1 MNTKE
6 VIASLIGTFIGAF
19 IVRRLRRRAGNMKIV
34 LDAGHGGNDP
44 GAVGGNLFEKDVN
57 IQVVKKLETKLKA
70 AGAEVYL
77 TRKEDEYITLPE
89 RVRMAESV
97 KADLFLSVHA
107 NSYSSSSAHG
117 AEVLYKQPNSKR
129 LAEILAPLVAQAGG
143 IHNRGIKHRTD
154 LYLFNN
160 QSRPTV
166 LVELAFISNPQER
179 TMLFNP
185 TYQNRVAEAIVKGI
199 IQWWEY
205 R

>member
-6 VIASLIGTFIGAF
+6 VIASLISTFIGVF
-19 IVRRLRRRAGNMKIV
+19 IVRRMRRRVENMKIV

-57 IQVVKKLETKLKA
+57 IAVVKKLETKLKA
-70 AGAEVYL
+70 AGADVYL
-77 TRKEDEYITLPE
+77 TRKGDEYVTLPE

-117 AEVLYKQPNSKR
+117 AEVLYKQTNSKR
-129 LAEILAPLVAQAGG
+129 LAEILAPLIAQAGG
-143 IHNRGIKHRTD
+143 ITNRGIKHRND
-154 LYLFNN
+154 LYILNN

-166 LVELAFISNPQER
+166 LLELAFISNPQER
-179 TMLFNP
+179 ELLFNP
-185 TYQNRVAEAIVKGI
+185 TYQNKVAEAIVKGI
-199 IQWWEY
+199 VRWWEY
-205 R
+205 K